1 LSSNSEKIKKTLKEF
16 NSNFSENISFAEVS
30 IPSATIFKDEEF
42 SNLLN
47 EEKIQACQTYCLYQ
61 HAVEQEKMTVMEM
74 KALLHHTERENQ
86 NLLTLIV
93 ESAQD
98 DRYQL
103 GRKHM
108 LMMFKLKAEKQWF
121 RYLSS
126 LSEVS
131 DRSAESQVHSFINM
145 PLEKDFMEMDN
156 LFGEISDLSESDD
169 SETE

>member
-1 LSSNSEKIKKTLKEF
+1 
-16 NSNFSENISFAEVS
+16 
-30 IPSATIFKDEEF
+30 
-42 SNLLN
+42 
-47 EEKIQACQTYCLYQ
+47 
-61 HAVEQEKMTVMEM
+61 M

-131 DRSAESQVHSFINM
+131 DKSAESQVHSFINM
-145 PLEKDFMEMDN
+145 PLQKDFMEIDN
-156 LFGEISDLSESDD
+156 LFGETSDLSESDD

>member
-1 LSSNSEKIKKTLKEF
+1 MNCKEIKLTGFFLCLYRILSNLHQNEMFNNVYFLKIIFCLNLTDGQDMAKRISKQLSSNSEKIKKTLKEF
-16 NSNFSENISFAEVS
+16 NSNFSESVSFAEVS
-30 IPSATIFKDEEF
+30 MPSATIFKDVGF

-61 HAVEQEKMTVMEM
+61 HAVEQEKMTILEM

-108 LMMFKLKAEKQWF
+108 LMMFIYPPA
-121 RYLSS
+121 
-126 LSEVS
+126 
-131 DRSAESQVHSFINM
+131 
-145 PLEKDFMEMDN
+145 
-156 LFGEISDLSESDD
+156 
-169 SETE
+169 